1 LIEMDC
7 SVKLKNDN
15 LAASAQ
21 ADVLAAVSS
30 MNLTLVVVCK
40 KSEAILLVSE
50 GMRVVLPTL
59 KKNESWRVGV
69 AHNAELVAA
78 FDNALVAKEIETS
91 SNIDI
96 NGVKRCV
103 EFKNYDDNLLAITIQ
118 SEPLVADNLHEYML
132 ARDNLFS
139 TSRTI
144 SVSEM
149 ATTLAHEL
157 NTPIGTISNI
167 LRGVQMRLK
176 KSDTSLEV
184 INTAL
189 ERALQQ
195 TQFSQNI
202 ISRIRDF
209 TQSRRPKF
217 IVLDMR
223 QQLSEAIALIDWL
236 ISHNDCQVELQLTDE
251 PLFINGDATMLQQVL
266 INLIRNAV
274 DAMHQQSVGRRNIII
289 CTALNNDKVTV
300 SIADTGRGFE
310 DNKEKLF
317 VPFATSKTSGMGVGL
332 NICRSF
338 IELHQGRLWLSP
350 NEKEGCTC
358 FVELPIASP
367 EELQRR
373 NSA

>member
-1 LIEMDC
+1 MDC
-7 SVKLKNDN
+7 TLKLKVDN
-15 LAASAQ
+15 QDASVQ
-21 ADVLAAVSS
+21 ADALAAVSS
-30 MNLTLVVVCK
+30 MNLILVVVCK
-40 KSEAILLVSE
+40 KTDAIVLVSE
-50 GMRVVLPTL
+50 GMRVMFPTL
-59 KKNESWRVGV
+59 RKNESWRVGV
-69 AHNAELVAA
+69 AQNADLLAA
-78 FDNALVAKEIETS
+78 FDNALASKKIETS

-103 EFKNYDDNLLAITIQ
+103 EFKNCDGNLMAISIR
-118 SEPLVADNLHEYML
+118 SEPLVANNLHEYML

-176 KSDTSLEV
+176 KPDTSLEV

-189 ERALQQ
+189 ERALEQ
-195 TQFSQNI
+195 TLFSQNI

-217 IVLDMR
+217 NVLDMR

-236 ISHNDCQVELQLTDE
+236 VAHNDCQVELQLPDE
-251 PLFINGDATMLQQVL
+251 PLYISGDATMLQQVL

-274 DAMHQQSVGRRNIII
+274 DAMHQQSVDQRNIVI
-289 CTALNNDKVTV
+289 CAALNNDKVTV
-300 SIADTGRGFE
+300 SIADTGHGLE
-310 DNKEKLF
+310 ENKDKLF
-317 VPFATSKTSGMGVGL
+317 VPFATSKSSGMGVGL